1 MCGFTAIYS
10 YGVHSTPV
18 DGDVLES
25 ISQAMAQRGPDGD
38 GLWMSDD
45 GRVGLAHRRLAI
57 IDLSSEAAQPMM
69 LETAKGRLYIS
80 YNGEIYNFMEL
91 RRELELAGH
100 HFITTSDTEV
110 LLHLYEH
117 YGQDMVNRLRGMFSF
132 AIWDEDRQGM
142 LLARDGFG
150 IKPLYYMDHQG
161 VITAASQV
169 KALLAGLKTQGRTR
183 PDFDAAGHAGF
194 FLFGNVP
201 EPHTLYKGIRAVSYT
216 HLTLPTN

>member
-150 IKPLYYMDHQG
+150 IKRILC
-161 VITAASQV
+161 VN
-169 KALLAGLKTQGRTR
+169 RT
-183 PDFDAAGHAGF
+183 
-194 FLFGNVP
+194 
-201 EPHTLYKGIRAVSYT
+201 VS
-216 HLTLPTN
+216 